1 MDTGL
6 LVGGRVL
13 CPWHNAAFSVVT
25 GAGIDMPARDGLDTY
40 PVEVPRMNALVCHL
54 VCLSDSCS
62 VITHSVS
69 PSVRPSVSQALYQ
82 QSISESVNKSVSR
95 SFTQSYRQRRESA
108 QGALPF
114 GGI

>member
-40 PVEVPRMNALVCHL
+40 PVEVLRMNALVCHL
-54 VCLSDSCS
+54 LCLSDSCS
-62 VITHSVS
+62 VITHSFNQS
-69 PSVRPSVSQALYQ
+69 GSQ
-82 QSISESVNKSVSR
+82 SVSR
-95 SFTQSYRQRRESA
+95 SVNHSVTLSVYQ
-108 QGALPF
+108 
-114 GGI
+114 